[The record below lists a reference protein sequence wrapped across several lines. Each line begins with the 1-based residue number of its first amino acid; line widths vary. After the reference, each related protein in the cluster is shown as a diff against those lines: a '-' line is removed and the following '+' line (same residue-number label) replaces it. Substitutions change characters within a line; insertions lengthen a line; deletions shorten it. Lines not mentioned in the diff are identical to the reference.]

1 MGKVMRSRATQ
12 VAASALLAGAVTGC
26 AGGIVSP
33 TDVGG
38 SYDSRML
45 NYVAG
50 KGDLYT
56 RVIGNPFKADKAAL
70 ESAVTGTMYGAHF
83 GQPIRFNTA
92 RNPENTSPYHV
103 VVLFNPSRPVT
114 AAQICADPAG
124 QPTNAAGAGLRVV
137 MTFCSS
143 DYYETSVSGQLG
155 QARGPDDPA
164 FRALIRQMTTE
175 MLPPRNPDPNGGV
188 DFNS

>member
-1 MGKVMRSRATQ
+1 M
-12 VAASALLAGAVTGC
+12 AASAMLAGAVAGC

-38 SYDSRML
+38 SYDPHML

-56 RVIGNPFKADKAAL
+56 RVIGNPFAADMAAL
-70 ESAVTGTMYGAHF
+70 ETAVTGSMYGSHF

-103 VVLFNPSRPVT
+103 VVLFNPSQPVT

-124 QPTNAAGAGLRVV
+124 QATDAAGARLRVV

-143 DYYETSVSGQLG
+143 NYYETSVSGQLD

-164 FRALIRQMTTE
+164 FHTLIRQMTTE
-175 MLPPRNPDPNGGV
+175 LLPPRNPDPNGGV